1 MTSSLSSKHKEFEKK
16 HLFFFFCSYDVYF
29 NVFPSECFFLQL
41 VTKLMRRYRGIFC
54 FTFCS
59 VHNLEIHQFSF
70 SSDMFKTLA
79 EKKKKKG
86 EMRFEQMAVFIK
98 TIFIRTECI

>member
-1 MTSSLSSKHKEFEKK
+1 MTSSLSSKHKELEKK
-16 HLFFFFCSYDVYF
+16 HLFFFFALMMCILMFFQV
-29 NVFPSECFFLQL
+29 NVFFLQL
-41 VTKLMRRYRGIFC
+41 VIKLMRRYRGIFC

-79 EKKKKKG
+79 EKKKKRRN
-86 EMRFEQMAVFIK
+86 EI
-98 TIFIRTECI
+98 